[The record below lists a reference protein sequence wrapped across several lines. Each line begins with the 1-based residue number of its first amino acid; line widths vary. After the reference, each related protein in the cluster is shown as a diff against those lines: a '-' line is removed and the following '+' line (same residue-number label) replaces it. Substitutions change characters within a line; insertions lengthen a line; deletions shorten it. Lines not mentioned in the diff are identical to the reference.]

1 MLSSMGN
8 FIADV
13 LLPIIEANGI
23 VFSALLAA
31 FAYAYRTS
39 VETKKATRHALYL
52 LIQVRVALN
61 AVVYDF
67 RSQLGGT
74 IDLQM
79 DRFGEFGIDVTD
91 EEKQVNKDEA
101 EKYGTSLEE
110 SFFRLDGTGFSEA
123 VRTATTELS
132 KIDPIMAN
140 RISFISRLPSAID
153 AQKDYVQRIEASFL
167 ENADSNS
174 PKHVI
179 ENTRTVCQKH
189 LGFMCEKVNRALLD
203 EVDAV
208 LIELAKKSG
217 LLHRFKVKSLIKKW
231 DMPDSPEDLLGSSE
245 DFSKLM
251 MEIVTEIAA
260 LNRKSEESRTDGES
274 AKHA

>member
-8 FIADV
+8 FLVDV
-13 LLPIIEANGI
+13 AFPLIESNAI

-31 FAYAYRTS
+31 FSYAYRTG

-67 RSQLGGT
+67 RTQVGGT
-74 IDLQM
+74 IDTQM
-79 DRFGEFGIDVTD
+79 ARFSEYGIEVTD
-91 EEKQVNKDEA
+91 EDKQVNKDEA
-101 EKYGTSLEE
+101 EKYGASLEE
-110 SFFRLDGTGFSEA
+110 NFFRLDGTGFSEA

-153 AQKDYVQRIEASFL
+153 AQREYVQRIEASFL
-167 ENADSNS
+167 ENADPNS
-174 PKHVI
+174 PTHVI
-179 ENTRTVCQKH
+179 ENTRTVCQKR
-189 LGFMCEKVNRALLD
+189 LGLMCEQVNLALLA

-208 LIELAKKSG
+208 LIEMAKKSG

-231 DMPDSPEDLLGSSE
+231 DTPDSPEDLLGSSE
-245 DFSKLM
+245 DFRKM
-251 MEIVTEIAA
+251 MIEMVTEIAA
-260 LNRKSEESRTDGES
+260 LNRKSEEAFADEES